1 MKQYLFSARA
11 AGLLI
16 RSTVNAANDEE
27 AQEGFVKNL
36 NEGKFSV
43 SNEVLYTPRRI
54 FVTYEELDN
63 GTAKVNIGETSAGVS
78 MGTAGVSTG

>member
-11 AGLLI
+11 ARLLI

-27 AQEGFVKNL
+27 AQKGFVKNL

-43 SNEVLYTPRRI
+43 SNEILYTPRRI

-63 GTAKVNIGETSAGVS
+63 GTAKVNIGETSVGVQV
-78 MGTAGVSTG
+78 GTTGVGTR

>member
-11 AGLLI
+11 ARLLI

-27 AQEGFVKNL
+27 AQKGFVKNL

-43 SNEVLYTPRRI
+43 KEENLYTPRLV

>member
-11 AGLLI
+11 ARLLI

-43 SNEVLYTPRRI
+43 SKEVSIYT
-54 FVTYEELDN
+54 
-63 GTAKVNIGETSAGVS
+63 
-78 MGTAGVSTG
+78 

>member
-11 AGLLI
+11 ARLLI

-43 SNEVLYTPRRI
+43 QEENLYTPRLD

-63 GTAKVNIGETSAGVS
+63 GTAKVNIGETSVGISVGATGV
-78 MGTAGVSTG
+78 ATG

>member
-27 AQEGFVKNL
+27 AQECFVKNL

-63 GTAKVNIGETSAGVS
+63 GTAKVNIGETSVGVQV
-78 MGTAGVSTG
+78 GTTGVGTR

>member
-43 SNEVLYTPRRI
+43 SNEILYTPRRI

-63 GTAKVNIGETSAGVS
+63 GTAKVNIGETSVGVQV
-78 MGTAGVSTG
+78 GTTGVGTR